1 MGSFDI
7 INPLSTVLRS
17 GVIKSQQHQEKN
29 SRECPEMNPGLLS
42 DKASMGPLCFAD
54 PPSLF
59 IPVNVLSFLV
69 IQLTSLD
76 LALKSLWTIITE
88 NT

>member
-1 MGSFDI
+1 MGSIDI

-29 SRECPEMNPGLLS
+29 SRECPETNPGLLG
-42 DKASMGPLCFAD
+42 DKASKGPLCFAD
-54 PPSLF
+54 SPSLV